1 MRSTALFALF
11 GFVAALV
18 NALGREQ
25 PLEETFRSGFGW
37 AIGFGFLGWGI
48 GRVARAIATESGPK
62 PEDSGSVILDTTD
75 KRKEEAWIRPDR
87 RQRETP
93 LPSEAVLASEREQ
106 SSVN

>member
-25 PLEETFRSGFGW
+25 PLEETLQSGFGW
-37 AIGFGFLGWGI
+37 AIGFGILGCGI
-48 GRVARAIATESGPK
+48 GRVARAIAAESGTK
-62 PEDSGSVILDTTD
+62 TEDSGSVILDTTD
-75 KRKEEAWIRPDR
+75 KRKEEAWIRPDW

-106 SSVN
+106 DSVN